1 MITEEDTIENIFI
14 DECKSI
20 NVMNIYAKIKNIKT
34 KKIVYPHIIFQN
46 KNCLIKLKEVTGD
59 KYILESKNKKNNII
73 NSIELLKKPLKIYDE
88 DNPDEEIIDIVNP
101 QQLEDIKK
109 KYINYQFFCE
119 STGMSKNF
127 SELILGQ
134 IIKHNLC
141 NKKHFIKKN
150 NKYKYG

>member
-1 MITEEDTIENIFI
+1 MKD
-14 DECKSI
+14 D
-20 NVMNIYAKIKNIKT
+20 
-34 KKIVYPHIIFQN
+34 
-46 KNCLIKLKEVTGD
+46 TGD
-59 KYILESKNKKNNII
+59 KYILESKNKKNDII

-119 STGMSKNF
+119 STGISQNF

-141 NKKHFIKKN
+141 NKKHFIRKIININMDENNFKSFFDKKEQDTDFN
-150 NKYKYG
+150 SIYDFKSHYDDYFTEKNLLMIKTNINLNFMV

>member
-20 NVMNIYAKIKNIKT
+20 SVMDIYDKIKSIKKKKNIN
-34 KKIVYPHIIFQN
+34 PHIIFEN
-46 KNCLIKLKEVTGD
+46 KNCLIKLKDDTGD
-59 KYILESKNKKNNII
+59 KYILESKNKKNDII

-109 KYINYQFFCE
+109 KYINYQFFANRQ
-119 STGMSKNF
+119 G
-127 SELILGQ
+127 
-134 IIKHNLC
+134 
-141 NKKHFIKKN
+141 
-150 NKYKYG
+150 